1 MKAYSTRAAAVV
13 ICLACVTSSPD
24 AQANE
29 DAAAKASAQ
38 QTSPRKLDV
47 EELHNAW
54 EVMPGVLS
62 GEQPHGKQA
71 FAALADLGVKT
82 IVSVDGARP
91 AVELARARGIRYV
104 HVPIGYDGLGET
116 ATASLARV
124 ARECER
130 PIYVHCHHGKHR
142 GPAAAVILAM
152 SDPDSDFDV
161 DDAVGAMQVIGTSP
175 DYRGLWREVREYE
188 PPADGGV
195 LSESSLFPELVEVA
209 EVDDLPSAMAR
220 LDRAW
225 DRVVSCQQAG
235 WQSSPDH
242 PDMTPSHEALSHE
255 ALLLLEALKESGRI
269 VAVATDEPVP
279 DLRDGIT
286 QATAHAASL
295 REAIAAGNREQAE
308 KLIAGLRKSC
318 HDCHENARN

>member
-1 MKAYSTRAAAVV
+1 MKAYSTSAAAVV

-24 AQANE
+24 ARADE
-29 DAAAKASAQ
+29 DAAAKASDQ

-47 EELHNAW
+47 DDFHNAW

-104 HVPIGYDGLGET
+104 HIPIGYDGLGET

-142 GPAAAVILAM
+142 GPAAAVVLSM

-161 DDAVGAMQVIGTSP
+161 ADAVGAMQIIGTSP

-188 PPADGGV
+188 SPADGGV
-195 LSESSLFPELVEVA
+195 LSESSLFPALVEVA

-225 DRVVSCQQAG
+225 DRVVSCQKVG
-235 WQSSPDH
+235 WQFSPDH
-242 PDMTPSHEALSHE
+242 PDITPSHE

-269 VAVATDEPVP
+269 VEVATDESTP
-279 DLRDGIT
+279 DLREGIA

-295 REAIAAGNREQAE
+295 RKAIAVGDRERAG
-308 KLIAGLRKSC
+308 KLIDGLRKSC
-318 HDCHENARN
+318 HDCHEKARN